1 MSAKRI
7 LDLAATPALML
18 IAAPL
23 LLLAAT
29 AAAATSRGPV
39 LVRSTRAGLGGRPF
53 EMLTLRT
60 DPRTP
65 AGRLL
70 RRWRLDVL
78 LRLIH
83 VLRGEMSLVG
93 PCPLPAGH
101 PSATRARLSVRPGI
115 TGLWQVSG
123 RSELPWEEMDVLDL
137 HYVEQHWL
145 GLDLAIL
152 ARTVPAALA
161 ARGSRGRGKPY
172 ATQITACPTTVRRHN
187 WVRSAR
193 TN

>member
-1 MSAKRI
+1 MPAKRI
-7 LDLAATPALML
+7 FDLAATTALLL

-23 LLLAAT
+23 LLLTAT
-29 AAAATSRGPV
+29 AAAVTSRGPL
-39 LVRSTRAGLGGRPF
+39 LVRNTRAGLGGRPF

-78 LRLIH
+78 PRLLH

-93 PCPLPAGH
+93 PCPLPPGH
-101 PSATRARLSVRPGI
+101 RSATRARLVVRPGI
-115 TGLWQVSG
+115 TGLWQVSA

-137 HYVEQHWL
+137 HYIEQHWL

-152 ARTVPAALA
+152 TRTLPAALA
-161 ARGSRGRGKPY
+161 TRG
-172 ATQITACPTTVRRHN
+172 
-187 WVRSAR
+187 
-193 TN
+193 

>member
-1 MSAKRI
+1 MSAKR
-7 LDLAATPALML
+7 LFDLTAGSVLLA

-23 LLLAAT
+23 LLLTAT
-29 AAAATSRGPV
+29 AAAVTARGSV
-39 LVRSTRAGLGGRPF
+39 LVRNTRAGLGGRPF

-70 RRWRLDVL
+70 RRSRLDVL
-78 LRLIH
+78 PRLIH

-93 PCPLPAGH
+93 PCPLPPGH
-101 PSATRARLSVRPGI
+101 PSATRARLSVRPGV

-152 ARTVPAALA
+152 ARTIPAAFTA
-161 ARGSRGRGKPY
+161 FTASGPRG
-172 ATQITACPTTVRRHN
+172 
-187 WVRSAR
+187 
-193 TN
+193 